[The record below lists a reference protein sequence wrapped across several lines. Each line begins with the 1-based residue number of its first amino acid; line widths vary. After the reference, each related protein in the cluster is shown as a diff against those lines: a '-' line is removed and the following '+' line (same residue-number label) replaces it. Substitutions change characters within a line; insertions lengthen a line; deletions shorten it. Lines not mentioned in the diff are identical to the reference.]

1 MARDSSAKQPRVVLA
16 NRAGPRSLRVVC
28 LVILFANLGGAAFF
42 DPDEGRNAE
51 KAREILLLNDWVT
64 PHENFLPTL
73 DKPIAFY
80 WPVALSFKL
89 FGFSEWAARLPSAL
103 AALGC
108 LLLVAQLARR
118 HWGARTALWSCL
130 VLATSV
136 EFFFFARL
144 VNLDM
149 SLTFFITMALF
160 SFYSAVR
167 AEEATVAVFS

>member
-1 MARDSSAKQPRVVLA
+1 MGETKSGSEVIGKSARGGVGEPGWATFL
-16 NRAGPRSLRVVC
+16 GVVC

-42 DPDEGRNAE
+42 EPDEGRNAE

-64 PHENFLPTL
+64 PHHNFLPTL

-89 FGFSEWAARLPSAL
+89 FGFSEWAARLPSTL

-108 LLLVAQLARR
+108 LLLVYQFARR

-144 VNLDM
+144 VILDV
-149 SLTFFITMALF
+149 L
-160 SFYSAVR
+160 YSAGI
-167 AEEATVAVFS
+167 AVVLLGGARG